1 MKQIV
6 KTTLAILT
14 VSSMLAAC
22 GAGAKDQKGAAGDLR
37 KEIEKL
43 KKEKGNIDSEIRKL
57 EDKLAKAD
65 PEAAKQIAKLIAV
78 DTLRVSDFQHYIE
91 LQGKVAADGVGY
103 VAPKGQGGLVRAI
116 YVKVGQKVGAGQV
129 VVKLDDAM
137 QRQGVAQAQQGVIA
151 AQQQTGQLK
160 ARLEQAQTIYT
171 KYQNLWKQ
179 GIGAEIQVINAKA
192 DVDALAAQL
201 RAAQAQVGAA
211 QAQVRQAQ
219 EAVNMTNVTAGV
231 SGVVEQVNVRVGEMF
246 TGMVPGAREPQIMIV
261 NNSKGLKAQ
270 VDVPDTYTAK
280 VKKGD
285 KVLVEIK
292 ETGKPAFESSVNVV
306 GAAID
311 PTKRSFNVEA
321 KLPGDDLIKANQ
333 TLVMKILDYEAK
345 AAVAVSANVVQTD
358 DKGKYVFVM
367 EKKGDKWIA
376 RKKIVIAGETFG
388 GLTEIKS
395 GLTGGDIIIT
405 EGYQTVYDGQTVTTG
420 K

>member
-1 MKQIV
+1 MKQIT
-6 KTTLAILT
+6 KTTFAVLSISLFL
-14 VSSMLAAC
+14 VAC
-22 GAGAKDQKGAAGDLR
+22 GGGAKDDKGAAGDLR

-43 KKEKGNIDSEIRKL
+43 KKEKGNIDAEIRKL
-57 EDKLAKAD
+57 EEKLAKAD
-65 PEAAKQIAKLIAV
+65 PEAAKSIAKLIAV
-78 DTLRVSDFQHYIE
+78 DTLRNSDFQHYIE

-103 VAPKGQGGLVRAI
+103 VSPKGQGGLIRAI

-129 VVKLDDAM
+129 VVKLDDAL
-137 QRQGVAQAQQGVIA
+137 QRQGVAAAQQGVIA

-171 KYQNLWKQ
+171 RYQNLWKQ

-211 QAQVRQAQ
+211 QAAVRLAQ
-219 EAVNMTNVTAGV
+219 EQVAMTNVTAGM

-246 TGMVPGAREPQIMIV
+246 TGASQMGGQIVIV
-261 NNSKGLKAQ
+261 NNSIGLKAQ
-270 VDVPDTYTAK
+270 VDVPDTYTSK

-292 ETGKPAFESSVNVV
+292 ETGKSAFESNINVV
-306 GAAID
+306 GAAIN
-311 PTKRSFNVEA
+311 PTTRSFNIEA
-321 KLPGDDLIKANQ
+321 KLPKDDLIKPNQ

-345 AAVAVSANVVQTD
+345 SAVAVSANVVQTD
-358 DKGKYVFVM
+358 DKGKYVYIM
-367 EKKGDKWIA
+367 EKKGDKWVA
-376 RKKIVIAGETFG
+376 RKKVVIPGETFG